1 MNAGDRYFMAMVDLA
16 SAKQRI
22 ERIITDA
29 KEHKLVPSIEL
40 MVACINDLHGAIVKT
55 HRDRLSDRRHDFCQ
69 IRDCGGNG
77 RFHVCLEHA
86 GEEIQRRVK
95 EEEK

>member
-1 MNAGDRYFMAMVDLA
+1 MAIVDLS
-16 SAKQRI
+16 SAKSRL
-22 ERIITDA
+22 ERIIADV
-29 KEHKLVPSIEL
+29 KDNKLVPSIEL
-40 MVACINDLHGAIVKT
+40 MVSCVNDIQGAIIKT
-55 HRDRLSDRRHDFCQ
+55 HRERLSDRRHDFCQ

-86 GEEIQRRVK
+86 GEEIQQRVK